1 MTVRADFPSY
11 SAAQTQYELKELLY
25 RDIINYFDKGKVR
38 AGKEHAVWVCI
49 CFCFV
54 LLMVSFEKLVWNW
67 KILPSGTAPE
77 D

>member
-38 AGKEHAVWVCI
+38 AGKELAVWGVR
-49 CFCFV
+49 
-54 LLMVSFEKLVWNW
+54 LLLCCAFD
-67 KILPSGTAPE
+67 G
-77 D
+77 